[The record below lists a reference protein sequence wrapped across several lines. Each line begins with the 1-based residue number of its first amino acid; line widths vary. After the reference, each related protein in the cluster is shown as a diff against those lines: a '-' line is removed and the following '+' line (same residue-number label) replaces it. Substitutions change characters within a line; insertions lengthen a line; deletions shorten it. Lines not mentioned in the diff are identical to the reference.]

1 MNTKGYIISFDFPG
15 WSSYNSIRNKLSKVL
30 QKRNRAPMSSATF
43 GLMFK
48 QLLCARRR
56 VNFEREERR

>member
-1 MNTKGYIISFDFPG
+1 M
-15 WSSYNSIRNKLSKVL
+15 L
-30 QKRNRAPMSSATF
+30 QKRNRAPMSSAIF

-48 QLLCARRR
+48 QLLYAHRR